1 MTISLPPTAISSNL
15 THNSSSI
22 DMVFSAMNSSTLFPL
37 TNRSSIHHQVA
48 STVLSMTITE
58 KGAIN
63 LQDNVTIVLQL
74 HSPVSELYTVTTV
87 LLIP

>member
-1 MTISLPPTAISSNL
+1 
-15 THNSSSI
+15 
-22 DMVFSAMNSSTLFPL
+22 MNSSILFPL
-37 TNRSSIHHQVA
+37 INRSSIHHQVA

-74 HSPVSELYTVTTV
+74 HSSVSV
-87 LLIP
+87 LHMLLLK